1 VPARLLALTASLL
14 ATLFLSTH
22 LRAEPPRPRAAQPPA
37 GQPPAE
43 QSSAPA
49 EQAPAAQ
56 APARK
61 PAGPLGRLDGLAL
74 PLRRALEE
82 RDAFA
87 PLPTPSGSDW
97 LAVYDEPG
105 QTFEQFRDGPRRVPT
120 PERRTI
126 RLVALDDVGDEGFP
140 KVERLA
146 EYLALYY
153 GLPSR
158 VHALTEPLPTF
169 HTRTNESTGVPQIL
183 TTSVM
188 RWLRTELPSDS
199 LCLVAVTR
207 RDLYPDPSWNFVFGQ
222 ASPGSGV
229 GVFSFARYHPEFP
242 GSEVARS
249 GEGAPTDAAERGRLV
264 LRRSLKVLAHEVG
277 HLVGLEHCVHFHC
290 LMNGSN
296 HLGEMDRA
304 PQHLCPVCLR
314 KAQHAATFDVVA
326 RYAALAAFY
335 RAEALDDDAAWAA
348 ARADH
353 ARGK

>member
-14 ATLFLSTH
+14 VTWFLATH
-22 LRAEPPRPRAAQPPA
+22 LRAEPPRPPAA
-37 GQPPAE
+37 
-43 QSSAPA
+43 
-49 EQAPAAQ
+49 QAPAAQ
-56 APARK
+56 APASE

-82 RDAFA
+82 QDAFS

-126 RLVALDDVGDEGFP
+126 RLVALDDVGDRGFP

-169 HTRTNESTGVPQIL
+169 HSRTNESTGVSQIL

-242 GSEVARS
+242 GS
-249 GEGAPTDAAERGRLV
+249 GEGAPTDAAKRGRLV

-314 KAQHAATFDVVA
+314 KAQHAATFDVVS

-335 RAEALDDDAAWAA
+335 RAAALDDEAAWAA